1 MHCFCD
7 PNTYRHLNDKY
18 LHVIG
23 PDKCGIKVKTYLTFA
38 SRQRQSRIT
47 LDRLEMYVQICV
59 FYILLGR
66 IGARDIIQTF
76 DEQSSVLKMIMM
88 MTAFW
93 DDLIATIL
101 PNVKRGP
108 QFLKMSPTFI
118 IILFHLPTYPILP
131 ATMNV

>member
-1 MHCFCD
+1 
-7 PNTYRHLNDKY
+7 
-18 LHVIG
+18 
-23 PDKCGIKVKTYLTFA
+23 
-38 SRQRQSRIT
+38 
-47 LDRLEMYVQICV
+47 MYVQICV

-88 MTAFW
+88 MTAFS